1 MRHFLTLFSFMISVS
16 VLFATDAQTKIIKV
30 SAGDHFALGVAIS
43 DPGEETVKDLKLDG
57 GAEIVDVFE
66 DSEAERIGLDEKD
79 IIIKFDGKTVKDAK
93 QLSDRV
99 DEMETPKT
107 VKIMVNRDGKTK
119 TFTANL
125 KKVEKS
131 EHRNITVDIDDDDI
145 NVAMDALDKLPR
157 KLKFIKQF
165 GENNK
170 GGFLGVEAKNISEQM
185 LDYFEVKNGV
195 LIEAV
200 TDDAPAQR
208 AGLKAG
214 DVITKINERNIE
226 DFSDLVRTL
235 NFYNPGEKVTVHYV
249 RKGKSK
255 SVKVELAKKEKM
267 FRKGQR
273 NGFLWHS
280 DADGDHENLEIIK
293 EKLHGKKMKLL
304 KKKGKLLKDINIRI
318 YVI

>member
-1 MRHFLTLFSFMISVS
+1 MRHLLTLISFMISVS
-16 VLFATDAQTKIIKV
+16 VLFAADAHTKIIKV

-43 DPGEETVKDLKLDG
+43 DPGEDTAKDLKLDG
-57 GAEIVDVFE
+57 GAEIVDVFD
-66 DSEAERIGLDEKD
+66 DSEAERIGLKEDD
-79 IIIKFDGKTVKDAK
+79 IIVKFDGSKVKDAE
-93 QLSDRV
+93 QLSDQV
-99 DEMETPKT
+99 DEMEKPKS
-107 VKIMVNRDGKTK
+107 VKIVVNRDGKTK

-131 EHRNITVDIDDDDI
+131 EHQNITVDIDDDDI

-185 LDYFEVKNGV
+185 LDYFEVKHGV

-200 TDDAPAQR
+200 TDEAPAKKT
-208 AGLKAG
+208 GLKAG
-214 DVITKINERNIE
+214 DVITKINDREIK
-226 DFSDLVRTL
+226 DYSDLVRTL
-235 NFYNPGEKVTVHYV
+235 NFYNPGEKVTVQYV

-255 SVKVELAKKEKM
+255 SIKVELAKKEKM
-267 FRKGQR
+267 FHKGYR

-280 DADGDHENLEIIK
+280 DGGNGEELEIIK

-304 KKKGKLLKDINIRI
+304 KKKGQLLKNINIRI